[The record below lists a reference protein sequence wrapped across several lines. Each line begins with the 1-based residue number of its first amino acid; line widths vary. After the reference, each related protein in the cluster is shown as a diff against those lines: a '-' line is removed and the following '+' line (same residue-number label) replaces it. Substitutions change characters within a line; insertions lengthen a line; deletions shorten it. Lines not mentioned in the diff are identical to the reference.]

1 MKNTEALCFV
11 PLETFREMISAVG
24 KNLNNIVTGTDGF
37 MDFLWIIIIIF
48 LKASLIQPW

>member
-11 PLETFREMISAVG
+11 PLEAFKEIISAVG

-37 MDFLWIIIIIF
+37 IDFLWIIIIIF
-48 LKASLIQPW
+48 